1 MYGGAG
7 AKQHVHCALSCL
19 AAGSRRHRTARG
31 RHHGDGV
38 VVVVVVVSG
47 NDEVERGE
55 GGGIDF
61 YVGIYISFYPIIV
74 YPTYT
79 NVSEFCINPWG
90 RENTYEISV
99 SIRSHFI
106 RNKSDW
112 SL

>member
-1 MYGGAG
+1 M
-7 AKQHVHCALSCL
+7 
-19 AAGSRRHRTARG
+19 TACS
-31 RHHGDGV
+31 RHHGNGVVV

-55 GGGIDF
+55 GRGIDF
-61 YVGIYISFYPIIV
+61 YVGIYTSFYPIIV

-90 RENTYEISV
+90 CENTYEVSV

-106 RNKSDW
+106 QKQE
-112 SL
+112 